1 MLITDWIASLW
12 VGIAMSNLNFSSD
25 LLPVWVTHR
34 RLPMRSHQAL
44 RHYLARLGVEQLV
57 LSAKNCPALIT
68 NTFICE
74 NSLMPYLA
82 ACIKP
87 RKPI

>member
-25 LLPVWVTHR
+25 LLPVWVSTPSM
-34 RLPMRSHQAL
+34 PMRSHRPFAITSPDSVSSSWYFSEEL
-44 RHYLARLGVEQLV
+44 
-57 LSAKNCPALIT
+57 PALIT